1 MSTAADDS
9 PPPFWDRYI
18 VLGFLC
24 LMAVIAYV
32 QRAALSVPAKDIA
45 ADLKFANQALDMQWV
60 FFCWYFTYAIFQI
73 PSGRFADRLGSRWAL
88 AVLCVVWSLVTAAA
102 GLTTSFTSL
111 MVVWGLMGLAQAGA
125 FPCAAKA
132 IGQIFPDTERARAS
146 GILASGMM
154 IGSAIGPYLT
164 GRLLHVFS
172 ATELGHQYPSW
183 RIVFGV
189 YAIPGILW
197 VLAFLMTVSSHRLPH
212 SSPQQLAATGKPIDW
227 SRVFRSGSLALL
239 CGQQFFRAAA
249 MVFFATWFPSFLQ
262 ETRNVSMRESGDL
275 TTIVG
280 VGGVLGSLCGG
291 FSSDW
296 LLKTTGNSRLSR
308 QGVAVVGLGTCSV
321 LILASYFVKDV
332 RAATG
337 LIAVGAFFAT
347 LGGVSGYTVAI
358 KFGGNQVA
366 TVFSIMNMCGNI
378 GSSLFPLAAGQLV
391 KRTGNWNLML
401 FLFAGIMAIDAICW
415 AFLNPKGTLFG
426 DEREDR

>member
-1 MSTAADDS
+1 MSTAADES
-9 PPPFWDRYI
+9 RSTFWDRYI

-24 LMAVIAYV
+24 LMAVIAYI
-32 QRAALSVPAKDIA
+32 QRAALTVPAKEIA
-45 ADLKFANQALDMQWV
+45 ADLNFTDQSLDMQWV
-60 FFCWYFTYAIFQI
+60 FSCWYFTYAIFQI

-88 AVLCVVWSLVTAAA
+88 AVLCILWSLVTAAA
-102 GLTTSFTSL
+102 GFTTSFTSL
-111 MVVWGLMGLAQAGA
+111 VIVWGLMGLAQAGA

-154 IGSAIGPYLT
+154 IGAAIGPYLT
-164 GRLLHVFS
+164 GLL
-172 ATELGHQYPSW
+172 LQYFQKASIAPEWKPW

-197 VLAFLMTVSSHRLPH
+197 VVAFLMSVRARQLPRTNL
-212 SSPQQLAATGKPIDW
+212 SQQAQITKPIDW

-249 MVFFATWFPSFLQ
+249 MVFFATWFPLFLQ
-262 ETRNVSMRESGDL
+262 QTRGVSTLDSGLL

-280 VGGVLGSLCGG
+280 VGGVLGSLSGG

-296 LLKTTGNSRLSR
+296 LLKKTGNSRLSR
-308 QGVAVVGLGTCSV
+308 QGIAVVGLGICSM
-321 LILASYFVKDV
+321 LILASYFVADV
-332 RAATG
+332 QIAVR
-337 LIAVGAFFAT
+337 LIALGAFCAT
-347 LGGVSGYTVAI
+347 FGGVSGYTVAI
-358 KFGGNQVA
+358 KFGGDQVA

-378 GSSLFPLAAGQLV
+378 GSALFPLAAGQLV
-391 KRTGNWNLML
+391 KRTGDWNLML
-401 FLFAGIMAIDAICW
+401 FLFAGIMAIDAVCW
-415 AFLNPKGTLFG
+415 AFLNPQGTLLG

>member
-1 MSTAADDS
+1 MTTSADDS
-9 PPPFWDRYI
+9 PSTFWDRYI
-18 VLGFLC
+18 VLSFLC

-32 QRAALSVPAKDIA
+32 QRAALSVPAKEIA

-88 AVLCVVWSLVTAAA
+88 AVLCSIWSLVTAAA
-102 GLTTSFTSL
+102 GFATSFTSL
-111 MVVWGLMGLAQAGA
+111 IIVWGLMGLAQAGA

-164 GRLLHVFS
+164 GQLL
-172 ATELGHQYPSW
+172 QYFQGASIAQQWKPW
-183 RIVFGV
+183 RIVFSV

-197 VLAFLMTVSSHRLPH
+197 VVAFLMSVRSHQLPRANL
-212 SSPQQLAATGKPIDW
+212 SQQAKLAKPIDW
-227 SRVFRSGSLALL
+227 SRVFQSGSLALL

-262 ETRNVSMRESGDL
+262 ETRGVSRLDSGLL

-280 VGGVLGSLCGG
+280 VGGVLGSLSGG

-296 LLKTTGNSRLSR
+296 LLKKTGNSRLSR
-308 QGVAVVGLGTCSV
+308 QGVAVVGLGTCSM
-321 LILASYFVKDV
+321 LILASYFVADV
-332 RAATG
+332 RAAIG
-337 LIAVGAFFAT
+337 LIALGAFCAT
-347 LGGVSGYTVAI
+347 FGGVSGYTVAI
-358 KFGGNQVA
+358 KFGGEQVA
-366 TVFSIMNMCGNI
+366 TVFSIMNMCGNF
-378 GSSLFPLAAGQLV
+378 GSALFPLAAGEMV

-401 FLFAGIMAIDAICW
+401 FLFAGIMAVDAVCW
-415 AFLNPKGTLFG
+415 AFLNPQGTLFG

>member
-1 MSTAADDS
+1 MSTSADDS
-9 PPPFWDRYI
+9 PSTFWDRYI

-24 LMAVIAYV
+24 LMAVIAYI
-32 QRAALSVPAKDIA
+32 QRAALSVPAKEIA

-60 FFCWYFTYAIFQI
+60 FSCWYFTYAIFQI

-88 AVLCVVWSLVTAAA
+88 AVLCVVWSLVTAGA
-102 GLTTSFTSL
+102 GFATSFTSL
-111 MVVWGLMGLAQAGA
+111 IVVWGVMGLAQAGA

-164 GRLLHVFS
+164 GQLLQFFS
-172 ATELGHQYPSW
+172 GTELGHQLPSW

-189 YAIPGILW
+189 YAIPGLLW
-197 VLAFLMTVSSHRLPH
+197 VLAFLMTVSSRKLPH
-212 SSPQQLAATGKPIDW
+212 SNPQQQTATAMPIDW

-262 ETRNVSMRESGDL
+262 ETRGVSTLHSGLL

-280 VGGVLGSLCGG
+280 VGGVLGSLSGG

-308 QGVAVVGLGTCSV
+308 QGVAVIGLGICSV
-321 LILASYFVKDV
+321 LILASYFVADV
-332 RAATG
+332 RAAIG
-337 LIAVGAFFAT
+337 LIALGAFCAT
-347 LGGVSGYTVAI
+347 FGGVSGYTVAI
-358 KFGGNQVA
+358 KFGGDQVA

-378 GSSLFPLAAGQLV
+378 GSALFPLAAGWLV
-391 KRTGNWNLML
+391 KSTGNWNLML

-415 AFLNPKGTLFG
+415 AFLNPKGRLFE